1 MKQEFRYSYNVIGFQ
16 GEDIAESIDRLAPG
30 LGHVDFTDV
39 LQALRDVRY
48 GGGLTFELIP
58 ALPNILEDGPGLIS
72 LDDVARQAI
81 DHMREVER
89 RLARTRQEMHPG

>member
-1 MKQEFRYSYNVIGFQ
+1 LLNHVHLSDSN
-16 GEDIAESIDRLAPG
+16 RLAPG

-48 GGGLTFELIP
+48 GGGLAFELIP
-58 ALPNILEDGPGLIS
+58 ALPNLLEDGPGLTA
-72 LDDVARQAI
+72 LDDAARQAI

-89 RLARTRQEMHPG
+89 RQARTQQEMHPG